1 MAAVPAGG
9 NEPAF
14 EGGAQPIPE
23 RPPDQPG
30 RGRGVVIVVAVVLAL
45 LVLVLPIAWFAGALA
60 GLAGRVSGVA
70 MIALWVGWAIIAA
83 IFLWML
89 VGMWRRAA

>member
-1 MAAVPAGG
+1 MAAVPAAG

-14 EGGAQPIPE
+14 DGGAQPIPE

-30 RGRGVVIVVAVVLAL
+30 RARGLFIILAVGLAL
-45 LVLVLPIAWFAGALA
+45 LVLVLPIAWFAGALV
-60 GLAGRVSGVA
+60 GLARRLPGAA
-70 MIALWVGWAIIAA
+70 MIALWAGWAIIAA